1 MITKTFNFQDK
12 EGISIFTYE
21 WIPEE
26 DVEIKAVVQIAH
38 GMAETAARYERFAEL
53 LTKEGYIVFAND
65 HRGHGKTA
73 GDIEN
78 VGYLGEKD
86 GFDWMVKNMHQLTE
100 IIKEQYPDLP
110 IFLFGHSMGSFL
122 SQRYISLHGKDL
134 KGAVLSGTNGKT
146 GLLLQFG
153 ILLAEKE
160 CKKKGR
166 KTRSEKLNKL
176 SFGNYNNSFK
186 PNRTEFDW
194 LSSDEKEVDKYIN
207 DPYCGGVFT
216 AGFFYDFL
224 TGLRKTH
231 KWAEMQNIPKDLP
244 IYIFAGDK
252 DPVGNCGKG
261 ILNLVKMYKKLQ
273 IKNVTYKLYKEGRH
287 EMLNEINREEVAKDV
302 ISWFNSQQ

>member
-153 ILLAEKE
+153 ILVAEKE

-231 KWAEMQNIPKDLP
+231 KWTEMQNIPKDLP